1 MEFRIYA
8 EDPERGIPSP
18 GVVTNHHTPGGL
30 GVRVETALYD
40 GYRVPVQ
47 YDPLIAKLIV
57 HAETRPEVIARGK
70 AALREY
76 VIDGIKTN
84 IPLHLKIL
92 HDPDFNRGEFATDF
106 LSRYEPAHRDAAQH
120 PPVSKAS

>member
-1 MEFRIYA
+1 M
-8 EDPERGIPSP
+8 
-18 GVVTNHHTPGGL
+18 
-30 GVRVETALYD
+30 
-40 GYRVPVQ
+40 PVQ

-57 HAETRPEVIARGK
+57 HAETRPEVIARAK

-106 LSRYEPAHRDAAQH
+106 LTRYDRPIDEAANRRTGQQ
-120 PPVSKAS
+120 SLLTATLRAMIDR

>member
-1 MEFRIYA
+1 
-8 EDPERGIPSP
+8 
-18 GVVTNHHTPGGL
+18 
-30 GVRVETALYD
+30 VRVETALYD
-40 GYRVPVQ
+40 GYRVPVH

-57 HAETRPEVIARGK
+57 HAETRPEAIARGK

-92 HDPDFNRGEFATDF
+92 DDKDFNRGEFATDF
-106 LSRYEPAHRDAAQH
+106 LSRYEPAQAEAAHH

>member
-1 MEFRIYA
+1 M
-8 EDPERGIPSP
+8 
-18 GVVTNHHTPGGL
+18 
-30 GVRVETALYD
+30 RVETALYD
-40 GYRVPVQ
+40 GYRVPVH

-57 HAETRPEVIARGK
+57 HAENRAGAIARAK

-92 HDPDFNRGEFATDF
+92 DDPDFQRGQFATDF
-106 LSRYEPAHRDAAQH
+106 LNRYQ
-120 PPVSKAS
+120 PPSAEAVAEAVAVDKAS

>member
-1 MEFRIYA
+1 
-8 EDPERGIPSP
+8 
-18 GVVTNHHTPGGL
+18 VTNHHPPGGL

-57 HAETRPEVIARGK
+57 HAETRPEVIARAK

-92 HDPDFNRGEFATDF
+92 NDPDFNCGEFSTDF
-106 LSRYEPAHRDAAQH
+106 LSRYGPAEPEAANH
-120 PPVSKAS
+120 APVSKAS

>member
-1 MEFRIYA
+1 MRR
-8 EDPERGIPSP
+8 RG
-18 GVVTNHHTPGGL
+18 V
-30 GVRVETALYD
+30 
-40 GYRVPVQ
+40 
-47 YDPLIAKLIV
+47 
-57 HAETRPEVIARGK
+57 EVIARAK

-106 LSRYEPAHRDAAQH
+106 LTRYEPARREAAPRSAGKQSLLTATLRAMIDRVALERGVAR
-120 PPVSKAS
+120 PRVT